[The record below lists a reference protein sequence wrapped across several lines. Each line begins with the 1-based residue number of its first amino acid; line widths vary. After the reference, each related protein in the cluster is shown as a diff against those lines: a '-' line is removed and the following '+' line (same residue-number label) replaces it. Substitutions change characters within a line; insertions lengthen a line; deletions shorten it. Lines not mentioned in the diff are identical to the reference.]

1 MTAPSAADRSADNVL
16 PAEMS
21 ARPAPS
27 GAGRVVGYVVAGL
40 LTVAGAAY
48 VGAVAFAGD
57 GIHPNTSVKGVDI
70 SHLSEEQAITTINAG
85 LAPQISAPIPLSWTG
100 ATGAIVPRE
109 AGLGIDA
116 AATVQGHSGRLW
128 NPVELISSLTTPT
141 ELAPVVTS
149 DPAKLATAVDAV
161 AIRIDK
167 PAVEPTLVMD
177 DLTPV
182 LTPGVIGIEV
192 NREKAAADIK
202 AAFLTTTAPVPLE
215 LGSKPPLVS
224 DADAADVVNTVAKPA
239 VAGPI
244 TVNALATAGEGAA
257 DPAIA
262 GKAEV
267 EPQAISE
274 ALTFSVVDGE
284 LTPALDGKTLR
295 KSIADQLV
303 TIERPGKDAT
313 FKIVDGKPVVVPA
326 VVGRGITAN
335 DLALA
340 VMPALKQPVP
350 REVSVRFGDIQ
361 PKLTTEAAKAL
372 NIKEK
377 LSSFR
382 QWFPYAPYRVTNV
395 GTAGKYMNG
404 KVIMPGETYS
414 MNDTIK
420 ERTAANGYVKGIRI
434 DQGRFVE
441 DLGGGV
447 SIITT
452 ATWTA
457 AFFAGMERI
466 EQRAHSVYID
476 RYQAGLEATVA
487 WGNLDLRWRNNTP
500 NGVLIT
506 TATENTGVTVT
517 LWGTKAYT
525 KITDTS
531 SPRYDRTSPP
541 STPVYDSG
549 PDCVKSDGVSG
560 FSIKVTRNFYKGSEI
575 VDRETFTTVYKPTT
589 NVICR
594 AAPQPNRPDPTP
606 TPSKTPDPTPTKTSE
621 PTKTPTKSPDVT
633 PTKTP

>member
-1 MTAPSAADRSADNVL
+1 
-16 PAEMS
+16 
-21 ARPAPS
+21 
-27 GAGRVVGYVVAGL
+27 VAGL
-40 LTVAGAAY
+40 VTVAAAAY
-48 VGAVAFAGD
+48 IGGVAFAGN
-57 GIHPNTSVKGVDI
+57 GMHPNTSVMGVDV
-70 SHLSEEQAITTINAG
+70 SHLSEEQAIKTINAS
-85 LAPQISAPIPLSWTG
+85 LAPQVNAPIPVTWTG
-100 ATGAIVPRE
+100 GSGSIKPSE

-116 AATVQGHSGRLW
+116 AATVAGHSGRLW
-128 NPVELISSLTTPT
+128 NPIALISSLTTT
-141 ELAPVVTS
+141 NELDPVVTS
-149 DPAKLATAVDAV
+149 DPAKLASAVDAV

-167 PAVEPTLVMD
+167 PPVEPTLVMQ

-182 LTPGVIGIEV
+182 LTPGVIGSEV
-192 NREKAAADIK
+192 NREKAATDVK
-202 AAFLTTTAPVPLE
+202 AAYLKSTAAVPLD
-215 LGSKPPLVS
+215 LAQKPPLVS
-224 DADAADVVNTVAKPA
+224 EADAAEVVNTVAKPA

-244 TVNALATAGEGAA
+244 TVNALVTAGAGAA
-257 DPAIA
+257 DPAVA
-262 GKAEV
+262 GKAEID
-267 EPQAISE
+267 PQAISKS
-274 ALTFSVVDGE
+274 LTFSVVDGE

-295 KSIADQLV
+295 QSIADQLV

-313 FKIVDGKPVVVPA
+313 FKIVDGKPVIVPA

-377 LSSFR
+377 ISSFR
-382 QWFPYAPYRVTNV
+382 QWFPYAPYRVNNV
-395 GTAGKYMNG
+395 GQAARYMNG
-404 KVIMPGETYS
+404 KVILPGEIYS

-434 DQGRFVE
+434 DQGRFIE

-457 AFFAGMERI
+457 AFFGGMERI

-487 WGNLDLRWRNNTP
+487 WGSLDLKWRNNTP

-506 TATENTGVTVT
+506 TAPEKTGITVT
-517 LWGTKAYT
+517 LWGTKVYD

-531 SPRYDRTSPP
+531 SERYDQTPPP
-541 STPVYDSG
+541 STPVYDTG
-549 PDCVKSDGVSG
+549 PDCVKSDGVAG
-560 FSIKVTRNFYKGSEI
+560 FSIKVTRNFFKGGE
-575 VDRETFTTVYKPTT
+575 VVKRETFTTVYNPTT

-606 TPSKTPDPTPTKTSE
+606 SPTKTSDPTPTNTTE
-621 PTKTPTKSPDVT
+621 PTKTPTKSPTPT
-633 PTKTP
+633 PTKTTTPSKTQEPSKSPTPTPTGS

>member
-1 MTAPSAADRSADNVL
+1 
-16 PAEMS
+16 
-21 ARPAPS
+21 
-27 GAGRVVGYVVAGL
+27 
-40 LTVAGAAY
+40 
-48 VGAVAFAGD
+48 
-57 GIHPNTSVKGVDI
+57 
-70 SHLSEEQAITTINAG
+70 
-85 LAPQISAPIPLSWTG
+85 
-100 ATGAIVPRE
+100 
-109 AGLGIDA
+109 
-116 AATVQGHSGRLW
+116 
-128 NPVELISSLTTPT
+128 
-141 ELAPVVTS
+141 
-149 DPAKLATAVDAV
+149 
-161 AIRIDK
+161 
-167 PAVEPTLVMD
+167 
-177 DLTPV
+177 
-182 LTPGVIGIEV
+182 
-192 NREKAAADIK
+192 
-202 AAFLTTTAPVPLE
+202 
-215 LGSKPPLVS
+215 
-224 DADAADVVNTVAKPA
+224 
-239 VAGPI
+239 
-244 TVNALATAGEGAA
+244 
-257 DPAIA
+257 
-262 GKAEV
+262 
-267 EPQAISE
+267 
-274 ALTFSVVDGE
+274 
-284 LTPALDGKTLR
+284 
-295 KSIADQLV
+295 
-303 TIERPGKDAT
+303 
-313 FKIVDGKPVVVPA
+313 
-326 VVGRGITAN
+326 
-335 DLALA
+335 
-340 VMPALKQPVP
+340 
-350 REVSVRFGDIQ
+350 
-361 PKLTTEAAKAL
+361 
-372 NIKEK
+372 
-377 LSSFR
+377 
-382 QWFPYAPYRVTNV
+382 
-395 GTAGKYMNG
+395 
-404 KVIMPGETYS
+404 

-434 DQGRFVE
+434 DQGRFIE

-606 TPSKTPDPTPTKTSE
+606 TPTPSKTSDPTPTKTSE

-633 PTKTP
+633 PTKTAEPSKTPTKTQEPSKSPTPTPTPTGS